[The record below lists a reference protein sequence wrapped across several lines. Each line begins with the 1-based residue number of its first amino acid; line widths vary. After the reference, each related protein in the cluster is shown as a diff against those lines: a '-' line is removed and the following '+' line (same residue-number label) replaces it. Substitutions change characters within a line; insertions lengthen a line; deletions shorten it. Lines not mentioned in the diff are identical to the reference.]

1 MNKVKSM
8 TLIIKSMT
16 LIDKSKTLID
26 KSKSMIRLLES
37 RADIKLS
44 VPY

>member
-1 MNKVKSM
+1 MIDKTM
-8 TLIIKSMT
+8 A
-16 LIDKSKTLID
+16 LIDKSKT
-26 KSKSMIRLLES
+26 MIRLLES